1 MEGDVEWRR
10 RWQPEVNKAS
20 RQAGRQAL
28 LGRRAGRGSQGHCAR
43 ARVPSG
49 CQGHEGPSLPGPVLL
64 QRHFLVAHPP
74 IHPPSTTSLLTSPR
88 VALITMRECVGNNQT
103 ADLFEINF
111 CIYEN
116 NNRTTNTDI
125 DRKRYI
131 NNLNYAKLPGFSLDD
146 NFQSCKF

>member
-1 MEGDVEWRR
+1 MAQAVAARGQQGKQAGREAGTT
-10 RWQPEVNKAS
+10 
-20 RQAGRQAL
+20 RQAG
-28 LGRRAGRGSQGHCAR
+28 GAGQPGPLCCAR

-49 CQGHEGPSLPGPVLL
+49 CQGHEGPTSLPGPVLL

-74 IHPPSTTSLLTSPR
+74 IYPPSTTSLLTSPR

>member
-1 MEGDVEWRR
+1 MAQAVAARG
-10 RWQPEVNKAS
+10 QQGK
-20 RQAGRQAL
+20 QAGREGGTTRQ
-28 LGRRAGRGSQGHCAR
+28 AGRGSQGHCAR

-49 CQGHEGPSLPGPVLL
+49 CQGHEGPTSLPGPVLL

-74 IHPPSTTSLLTSPR
+74 IPPSTTSLLTSPR
-88 VALITMRECVGNNQT
+88 VALITMRECVENNQT
-103 ADLFEINF
+103 AYLFEINF

-125 DRKRYI
+125 DRRRYI